1 MNYIDKIMN
10 MYGDRPDII
19 ESFKN
24 VDRRMFLPGSSKKY
38 ADYDMPLPIGYG
50 QTTSQPSLI
59 ADMIYLIDIKKGDKV
74 LEIGTGTGF
83 ASVVMANLGVDLYTV
98 EKVSQLYKIAQNN
111 LSGYPN
117 VKVFL
122 ADEGVLGLPKYAPF
136 NKIIVFAHT
145 DEIPQELVEQLSVNG
160 KMIIPVGDDYVQ
172 YLYRVIKRIDG
183 DEVEKL
189 YPVRFVPI
197 R

>member
-1 MNYIDKIMN
+1 MDYIDRIVD

-24 VDRRMFLPGSSKKY
+24 VDRSMFLPESSKKY

-83 ASVVMANLGVDLYTV
+83 ASAVMANLGVDLYTV
-98 EKVSQLYKIAQNN
+98 ERVRQLYEIAKKN
-111 LSGYPN
+111 LSAYPN

-122 ADEGVLGLPKYAPF
+122 AEEGVLGLPQYVPF
-136 NKIIVFAHT
+136 DKIIVFAHA
-145 DEIPQELVEQLSVNG
+145 DEIPQELVDQLSVNG
-160 KMIIPVGDDYVQ
+160 MMIIPVGDEYLQ
-172 YLYRVIKRIDG
+172 YLYRVTKRIDG
-183 DEVEKL
+183 DEVERL

>member
-1 MNYIDKIMN
+1 MNYIDKIIN
-10 MYGDRPDII
+10 MYSYRPDII
-19 ESFKN
+19 EAFKN
-24 VDRRMFLPGSSKKY
+24 VDRRMFLPGASKQY

-83 ASVVMANLGVDLYTV
+83 AAAVMANLGVDLYTV
-98 EKVSQLYKIAQNN
+98 EKVKQLYEIAKKN
-111 LSGYPN
+111 LSSYPN

-122 ADEGVLGLPKYAPF
+122 AEEGVLGLPQYAPF
-136 NKIIVFAHT
+136 DKIIVFAHA
-145 DEIPQELVEQLSVNG
+145 DEIPQELVDQLSVNG

-172 YLYRVIKRIDG
+172 YLYRVTKTIDG

>member
-1 MNYIDKIMN
+1 

-19 ESFKN
+19 EAFKN
-24 VDRRMFLPGSSKKY
+24 VDRRMFLPGASKQY

-59 ADMIYLIDIKKGDKV
+59 ADMIYQIDIKEGDKV

-83 ASVVMANLGVDLYTV
+83 ASAVMANLDVDLYTV
-98 EKVSQLYKIAQNN
+98 EKIRQLYEIAKKN

-122 ADEGVLGLPKYAPF
+122 AEEGVLGLPQYAPF
-136 NKIIVFAHT
+136 DKIIVFAHA
-145 DEIPQELVEQLSVNG
+145 DEIPQELVDQLSVNG

-172 YLYRVIKRIDG
+172 YLYRVTKTIDG